1 MSLPLRRFRARRCA
15 RFINIK
21 GSYYP
26 VRHNKLL
33 FFEKLILLYSVLR
46 TAVYPGDAFF
56 KAENFISA
64 ERIEALPRGIT
75 SHISSDAA

>member
-1 MSLPLRRFRARRCA
+1 MSLPLRRFRARRCV

-46 TAVYPGDAFF
+46 TAVYLGDAFF

-64 ERIEALPRGIT
+64 AGEQPVSFHCVRRVCT
-75 SHISSDAA
+75 V